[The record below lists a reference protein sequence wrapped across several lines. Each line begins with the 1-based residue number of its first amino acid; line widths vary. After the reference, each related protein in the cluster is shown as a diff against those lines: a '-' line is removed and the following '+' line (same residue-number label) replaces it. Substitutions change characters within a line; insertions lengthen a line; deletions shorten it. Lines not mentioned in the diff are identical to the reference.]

1 MNIQDNPVALKGFAR
16 VLERIKFNIL
26 VVDDDPSLLETN
38 FFILEDK
45 GYQTITATS
54 GEQAIEALES
64 RCFDLVITDLNMG
77 KVNGI
82 AVLKKA
88 KELHPETPVIIT
100 TGNIDVQS
108 AIEAIRF
115 RVDDYLLKPVPRKD
129 LLDSVSHFLH

>member
-1 MNIQDNPVALKGFAR
+1 MNIQDNPVTLKDFVK
-16 VLERIKFNIL
+16 VLKRKKFNIL
-26 VVDDDPSLLETN
+26 VVDDDPSLLQTN
-38 FFILEDK
+38 FFILEDN
-45 GYQTITATS
+45 GYEIATATS
-54 GEQAIEALES
+54 GEKAIEALES

-77 KVNGI
+77 QVNGI

-100 TGNIDVQS
+100 TGNSDAHS
-108 AIEAIRF
+108 AIEAIRL